1 MVSNLKIKSS
11 AFSAGDSIPSRYTCD
26 GEDVNPPLEVENLP
40 DGTKS
45 LVLIIEDPDAPKQV
59 WDHWL
64 VWNIPPE
71 NSIDED
77 SIPGK
82 EGKNSFGKHH
92 YGGPCPPSGT
102 HRYFF
107 KVFALEDQLDLPENA
122 EKEELEEAMVGK
134 ILAKGELMGLY
145 SRNKS

>member
-1 MVSNLKIKSS
+1 MVSNLVIKSS
-11 AFSAGDSIPSRYTCD
+11 AFSGGDSIPSRYTCE
-26 GEDVNPPLEVENLP
+26 GEDVNPPLEVENIP
-40 DGTKS
+40 EGTKS
-45 LVLIIEDPDAPKQV
+45 LVLILEDPDAPKKV

-64 VWNIPPE
+64 VWNIPPGSRIE
-71 NSIDED
+71 ED
-77 SIPGK
+77 SVPGT

-107 KVFALEDQLDLPENA
+107 KVFALSDRLDLPGDTG
-122 EKEELEEAMVGK
+122 KEELKEAMAGK

-145 SRNKS
+145 SRNGS

>member
-1 MVSNLKIKSS
+1 MVSNLVIKSS
-11 AFSAGDSIPSRYTCD
+11 VFSGGDSIPSRYTCE
-26 GEDVNPPLEVENLP
+26 GEDVNPPLEVDNIPE
-40 DGTKS
+40 DTKS
-45 LVLIIEDPDAPKQV
+45 LVLIVEDPDAPKQV

-64 VWNIPPE
+64 VWNIPPISKIEE
-71 NSIDED
+71 NTV
-77 SIPGK
+77 PGR

-107 KVFALEDQLDLPENA
+107 KVFALNGQLDLDEDT
-122 EKEELEEAMVGK
+122 EKEELERAMADK

-145 SRNKS
+145 SRNK